1 MVNPKARV
9 NGQISA
15 SEIRVV
21 AEDGTD
27 LGVFAFADACRLAQ
41 ARALDLIEIG
51 PAEQPPRCVLMDY
64 GHFRYQ
70 EQQQRKA
77 QEDGTQTI

>member
-9 NGQISA
+9 NGQIRA

-21 AEDGTD
+21 AEDGAD

-41 ARALDLIEIG
+41 DRSLDLIEIG
-51 PAEQPPRCVLMDY
+51 PGETPPRCVLVDY

-77 QEDGTQTI
+77 QEDGTQPI